1 MNVATAP
8 WLIPSL
14 AINKKKKKWDTRI
27 LYKASC
33 SWKWILRVRRVH
45 RVLQLTNPVCMTDL
59 PADCQF
65 HILVPFKK
73 ITDTSKRPFPAFY
86 FFFLSSEMSLRQVAL
101 SFNHFHSFHSRIH
114 PTLSIFLSMFE
125 AQEIKLE
132 MFHKSSPF
140 KFFFIFF
147 FFFFFVKL

>member
-1 MNVATAP
+1 M
-8 WLIPSL
+8 
-14 AINKKKKKWDTRI
+14 
-27 LYKASC
+27 
-33 SWKWILRVRRVH
+33 
-45 RVLQLTNPVCMTDL
+45 LQLTNPVCMTDL

-140 KFFFIFF
+140 KFFFLSF